1 MATDTKTERAAH
13 LRSVSVTALTAVLGI
28 AGAFISLAAA
38 GNVPPV
44 EAATNQITL
53 YVLAATILVQFPL
66 LKLSSIVD
74 EFSGKDV
81 FFVVFMTFSFWF
93 ISLTILLTAGVSI

>member
-1 MATDTKTERAAH
+1 MATDTASEHAAH
-13 LRSVSVTALTAVLGI
+13 FRSVSVTALAALLGI

-44 EAATNQITL
+44 QAATNQITL
-53 YVLAATILVQFPL
+53 FVLAATILVQFPV

-74 EFSGKDV
+74 EFSGKDIFFIV
-81 FFVVFMTFSFWF
+81 FITVSFWF
-93 ISLTILLTAGVSI
+93 ISLTILLTAGVTV